1 MIIVSQNKNIIVNFN
16 NISNINVEKCY
27 NESIKEEDFTF
38 DIYAYAVASGMIRI
52 GKYETEERA
61 KEVLKEIVEAIKGKS
76 QITMTQEELITEAY
90 GGYYEM
96 PED

>member
-1 MIIVSQNKNIIVNFN
+1 MIIVSQDKDTIINCERMNFIKIEDLGSIVVNYADD
-16 NISNINVEKCY
+16 Y
-27 NESIKEEDFTF
+27 NELLGVYDTQ
-38 DIYAYAVASGMIRI
+38 
-52 GKYETEERA
+52 ERA
-61 KEVLKEIVEAIKGKS
+61 GEVLKEIVEAIKGKS